1 MFQWIRGRE
10 ARSNPKSPQSG
21 ALLLSDRDLV
31 AAIGRRDEE
40 ALRVLYRRYG
50 GSAYA
55 LVLRIVGDE
64 ECAEEVVQDVF
75 LRIWRHAVNYQ
86 PEQASLAT
94 WILGIARN
102 LAVDELRRRRVRPI
116 PYEPTAPDEPE
127 NDELRDPDP
136 LGDPQVVAELAD
148 VRGAIQSALGTLPGV
163 QRAAIELAYFGG
175 LSQSEIAQVTGL
187 PLGTIKSRIR
197 FGMHALQAALA
208 ARGYGPP
215 HSGSTDD

>member
-1 MFQWIRGRE
+1 LFHWIRGRE
-10 ARSNPKSPQSG
+10 ARLNPQSPPTTTL
-21 ALLLSDRDLV
+21 ALSDRELV
-31 AAIGRRDEE
+31 AAIGRHDEE
-40 ALRVLYRRYG
+40 SLRVLYRRYG
-50 GSAYA
+50 SSAYA

-75 LRIWRHAVNYQ
+75 LRIWRHAVNYN
-86 PEQASLAT
+86 PEQSSLAT

-116 PYEPTAPDEPE
+116 PYEPATSDDQEAGEP
-127 NDELRDPDP
+127 RDPDP

-208 ARGYGPP
+208 ARGYGPS
-215 HSGSTDD
+215 HSGGTDD

>member
-1 MFQWIRGRE
+1 MFHWIPGRGARLNSGSPLPSSAALGDRE
-10 ARSNPKSPQSG
+10 
-21 ALLLSDRDLV
+21 LV
-31 AAIGRRDEE
+31 AAVGRRDEE

-50 GSAYA
+50 GPAYA

-86 PEQASLAT
+86 PDQSSLAT

-102 LAVDELRRRRVRPI
+102 LAVDELRRRRVRPMSYA
-116 PYEPTAPDEPE
+116 PAPDDDREVTEPA
-127 NDELRDPDP
+127 DPDP

-148 VRGAIQSALGTLPGV
+148 VRGAIQLALGTLPGV

-197 FGMHALQAALA
+197 FGMQALQTALA
-208 ARGYGPP
+208 ARGYGPAHP
-215 HSGSTDD
+215 GDTDD

>member
-1 MFQWIRGRE
+1 MFHWIRGRE
-10 ARSNPKSPQSG
+10 ARLNPKASPAST
-21 ALLLSDRDLV
+21 ATPSDHELV

-55 LVLRIVGDE
+55 LVLRIVGDD

-75 LRIWRHAVNYQ
+75 LRIWRHAVNYNPDQ
-86 PEQASLAT
+86 SSLAT

-116 PYEPTAPDEPE
+116 PYEPVQPEDQDVPEPH
-127 NDELRDPDP
+127 DPDP
-136 LGDPQVVAELAD
+136 FGDPEVVAELAD

-208 ARGYGPP
+208 ERGYGPSHP
-215 HSGSTDD
+215 GSTDD